1 MEDDNTRVILYWNN
15 QTGEISIEGEEG
27 FIDSAQARSIWMSGQ
42 VKDCNVAFNRLVS
55 YEFDTKAA
63 LESYDD

>member
-1 MEDDNTRVILYWNN
+1 MDDDTRVVLYWNN

-27 FIDSAQARSIWMSGQ
+27 FIDSGQARSLWMSGQ

-55 YEFDTKAA
+55 YDWDEKAA
-63 LESYDD
+63 LESYDE